1 MKQRLLV
8 AAIGVPLLLV
18 VLLVLPP
25 IATTILAAA
34 IAGAAAYEL
43 LHTAAK
49 KPARLYAL
57 TILCAVVTVM
67 TVFAETGAV
76 SAAWALR
83 AYPAFAFL

>member
-25 IATTILAAA
+25 IATAILAAA

-43 LHTAAK
+43 LHTAGK
-49 KPARLYAL
+49 MCRSS
-57 TILCAVVTVM
+57 CM
-67 TVFAETGAV
+67 C
-76 SAAWALR
+76 
-83 AYPAFAFL
+83 